1 MNTVISLK
9 VWLSWYYHENL
20 FYLLIKKVYYDRINV
35 TQRIDSKET
44 NNLPEYVVFH
54 YNYIVH
60 NFLLTCMWWMPWF
73 DENIYGF

>member
-1 MNTVISLK
+1 M
-9 VWLSWYYHENL
+9 
-20 FYLLIKKVYYDRINV
+20 VYYDRINV